1 MAGEIVP
8 SSTRTKMGTAG
19 AIAVAVVFA
28 VIVASW
34 LYLLLAVMNLG
45 GLAMEFRH
53 AFVIFSFGLAILC
66 AVVWLAAQLGIVR
79 LSESIER
86 RIWYTLF
93 AGLFSTL
100 VSVVAGFFGK

>member
-8 SSTRTKMGTAG
+8 ETTRTKMGSTG
-19 AIAVAVVFA
+19 GLAVGVVCL
-28 VIVASW
+28 VVVGSW
-34 LYLLLAVMNLG
+34 LYLLLAVMQVAHLSMD
-45 GLAMEFRH
+45 LRR

-66 AVVWLAAQLGIVR
+66 AVVWLAAQVGIVKLR
-79 LSESIER
+79 DSVES

-100 VSVVAGFFGK
+100 VSVVAGFFK